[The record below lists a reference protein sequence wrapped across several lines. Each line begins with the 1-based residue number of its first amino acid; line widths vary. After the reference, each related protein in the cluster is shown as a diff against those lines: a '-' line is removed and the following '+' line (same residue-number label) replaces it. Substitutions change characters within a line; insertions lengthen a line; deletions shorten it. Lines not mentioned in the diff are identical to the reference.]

1 MASKAEEYRR
11 NAENAD
17 KKASEVRDA
26 QAEAIYRNIAAHW
39 RAPAE
44 RAERNGW

>member
-11 NAENAD
+11 HADDAD
-17 KKASEVRDA
+17 KKAGETRDA

-39 RAPAE
+39 RAMAE
-44 RAERNGW
+44 QAARNGW